1 MTAAVHILDVG
12 HGNSAVAHCADWT
25 VLVDAAPSPAVLEA
39 LEHLGVRRL
48 DRVVISH
55 RDADHARGIVPILA
69 RQELDI
75 DTVFIS
81 ADAAKDP
88 TAPDTA
94 LLLAALEDAK
104 TTGRCVVSRDL
115 DEALP
120 PDRLSG
126 GDLTIEVLAP
136 TFATA
141 MTGPRGK
148 NPSGGVMTSNTVSA
162 VLRITLP
169 NSMRVLLPGDIDDIA
184 LRELLEHGTDL
195 EAEILVFPHHGS
207 HSAVPDERAFAS
219 AVMRAVRP
227 RTVLFSI
234 GRTARIRPSEAIVRG
249 VFDVDPDVYVACTQ
263 LSQGCLPADGGLP
276 DDPAALGH
284 LTDVPGAGLAQCR
297 SCAGS
302 ATVGGGGVEGPDWGA
317 HQAYID
323 AVATQPMCRRLQP

>member
-1 MTAAVHILDVG
+1 MTAAVHVLDVG
-12 HGNSAVAHCADWT
+12 HGNSAIALGDGWT

-55 RDADHARGIVPILA
+55 RDADHARGIVPVLA
-69 RQELDI
+69 RDELEI

-94 LLLAALEDAK
+94 LLLAALGDAK

-120 PDRLSG
+120 PGRLSG
-126 GDLTIEVLAP
+126 GGLAIDVLAP

-148 NPSGGVMTSNTVSA
+148 SPAGGVMTSNTVSA
-162 VLRITLP
+162 VLRLTLP
-169 NSMRVLLPGDIDDIA
+169 SGIRVLLPGDIDDIA
-184 LRELLEHGTDL
+184 LRELLERGIDL
-195 EAEILVFPHHGS
+195 EADILVFPHHGS
-207 HSAVPDERAFAS
+207 QSAVADERAFAS
-219 AVMRAVRP
+219 AVMQAVRP
-227 RTVLFSI
+227 STVLFSI
-234 GRTARIRPSEAIVRG
+234 GRTARTRPSEAIVRG
-249 VFDVDPDVYVACTQ
+249 VLDFDPDVHVACTQ
-263 LSQGCLPADGGLP
+263 LSRGCLPADGGLP
-276 DDPAALGH
+276 ADSAVLGH
-284 LTDVPGAGLAQCR
+284 LTNLPGAGATRCR

-302 ATVGGGGVEGPDWGA
+302 FTVGGAGVEGPDMGA

-323 AVATQPMCRRLQP
+323 AVATQPMCRRLRN